1 MSRSLWRGFDP
12 PTTRPLPRSRNRLK
26 NSTVHYLF
34 SVRNMF
40 FYCLWVLACG
50 QHPASERKFTQI
62 QACREAPLARSSVS
76 VQTITQFRYRAS
88 DDHAFADLSMI
99 GKRVQFHDETWQELR
114 LLAAES
120 MKSFQE
126 LADEAFNDLLKK
138 HGRPASLKEALRKSA
153 GQTAKV
159 IPLKRRGRTPKGRP

>member
-1 MSRSLWRGFDP
+1 MMSRSLWRGFYP

-26 NSTVHYLF
+26 ECTLF
-34 SVRNMF
+34 
-40 FYCLWVLACG
+40 VLRSQYVLFGLLASAKG
-50 QHPASERKFTQI
+50 HPNVI
-62 QACREAPLARSSVS
+62 VQAEDLLAG
-76 VQTITQFRYRAS
+76 
-88 DDHAFADLSMI
+88 DDLMI
-99 GKRVQFHDETWQELR
+99 GKRIQFHEESWQELR

-138 HGRPASLKEALRKSA
+138 HGRPASLKEALRRSA

-159 IPLKRRGRTPKGRP
+159 IPLKRRGRTSKGRS